1 MVATLSIIRT
11 YLINKYYA
19 SIILTANQLIRIL
32 KKLSEQKV
40 TFDYFCVLTV
50 AMIYPENFEN
60 KIGFDRIRKLLSEKC
75 LSPMGLEKI
84 DEIEFSDDFDILS
97 SKLSATYEFQQL
109 LQFEDFFPSEH
120 YYKISDFLNKIR
132 IEGTFPEVQ
141 EVFDLKR
148 SLETVKTILNFFR
161 NKDTVKYPV
170 LRSMCSSVKTYPYVL
185 EATDRIIDKHG
196 SIKDSAST
204 RLKEIRADLTAKGIQ
219 VTKRL
224 NVILRQAQSEGIVD
238 SDTTVSVRNG
248 RGVIPVSAYD
258 KRKIKGLI
266 HDQSA
271 SGKTVFIEPEEI
283 VEINNDIVELEYEE
297 RREIVRILTT
307 FADNIRPY
315 IDDLVEANLFLG
327 EIDFIR
333 SKAILGNHL
342 NSIKPVVINKP
353 YISWRRA
360 VHPLLSL
367 TFEKTPGRKVVP
379 LEIVLDEKNRIL
391 LISGPNA
398 GGKSVCLKT
407 VGLLQYMLQCGL
419 TIPVAEGSETGIFKN
434 ILIDIGDEQSIDN
447 DLSTYSSHLINMK
460 FFIKNG
466 NEKTLILI
474 DEFGTG
480 TEPLLG
486 GSIAEAILG
495 ELNRKK
501 VFGVLTTHYTNL
513 KHYASLT
520 DGIVNGAMA
529 FDNHLMQPLFQLTIG
544 KPGSSF
550 AFEIARKIGL
560 PEDILAEASGKA
572 GVKNINYDRHLK
584 DIARDKRYWESKRQ
598 SIRQQEKRM
607 EELMAEYEQELSG
620 SKTLRKEI
628 IAKAKDEAQQLL
640 KEANRMIEN
649 TIRQI
654 KESQAEKEKT
664 KDYRQQLEEFKNIVV
679 EETEP
684 AETESEEKIAELI
697 SKAKKIRIEPEVIKK
712 KPVKLVATEQPLK
725 PGDAVRM
732 IDTQAAG
739 EIITIKDK
747 MIQVE
752 TGSLRFFVPID
763 KIERITRSELK
774 KSLRANQVQRGNDP
788 ALVQRNIT
796 FKPEIDIR
804 GVRGE
809 EAINQVRNLIDNALI
824 VQHRNLRILH
834 GKGNGILRQLVR
846 EYLATVDVVK
856 SFRDEHIEF
865 GGSGITVV
873 EMDF

>member
-1 MVATLSIIRT
+1 
-11 YLINKYYA
+11 
-19 SIILTANQLIRIL
+19 
-32 KKLSEQKV
+32 
-40 TFDYFCVLTV
+40 
-50 AMIYPENFEN
+50 MIYPENFEI
-60 KIGFDRIRKLLSEKC
+60 KIGFDRIRGLLSEKC
-75 LSPMGLEKI
+75 LSPMGL
-84 DEIEFSDDFDILS
+84 DMVDNIEFIDDFDTLAHR
-97 SKLSATYEFQQL
+97 LSATFEFQQI
-109 LQFEDFFPSEH
+109 LQFEGLFPSEH
-120 YYKISDFLNKIR
+120 YYKISDCLNKIR
-132 IEGTFPEVQ
+132 VEGTFPEVQ

-148 SLETVKTILNFFR
+148 SLETIKTILNFFR
-161 NKDTVKYPV
+161 NKDAAKYPV
-170 LRSMCSSVKTYPYVL
+170 LRSMSSSVKTYPYVL
-185 EATDRIIDKHG
+185 ESIDRIIDRRG
-196 SIKDSAST
+196 VIKDNASS
-204 RLKEIRADLTAKGIQ
+204 RLKEIRAELIGKSFQ
-219 VTKRL
+219 VSKRL
-224 NVILRQAQSEGIVD
+224 NSILKQAQADGIVD
-238 SDTTVSVRNG
+238 SDTSVSIRNG

-297 RREIVRILTT
+297 KREIVRILTA
-307 FADNIRPY
+307 FADNVRPY
-315 IDDLVEANLFLG
+315 IDDLLEANLFLG
-327 EIDFIR
+327 DIDFIR
-333 SKAILGNHL
+333 AKALLGLHL
-342 NSIKPVVINKP
+342 HSIMPVLINKP
-353 YISWRRA
+353 YLSWKKA
-360 VHPLLSL
+360 IHPLLFISL
-367 TFEKTPGRKVVP
+367 EKSECRKVVP
-379 LEIVLDEKNRIL
+379 LDIILNDKDRIL

-419 TIPVAEGSETGIFKN
+419 TIPLGEGSEAGIFKK

-480 TEPLLG
+480 TEPMLG

-495 ELNRKK
+495 ELNRKN
-501 VFGVLTTHYTNL
+501 VFGVITTHYTNL
-513 KHYASLT
+513 KHFASLN
-520 DGIVNGAMA
+520 DGVVNGAMA

-560 PEDILAEASGKA
+560 PEEILAEASGKA

-584 DIARDKRYWESKRQ
+584 DIARDKRYWETKRQ
-598 SIRQQEKRM
+598 SIRQQEKRL
-607 EELMAEYEQELSG
+607 EELMSEYEKELSG
-620 SKTLRKEI
+620 AKTLRKEI
-628 IAKAKDEAQQLL
+628 ITKAKDEAQNLL
-640 KEANRMIEN
+640 KESNRMIES

-654 KESQAEKEKT
+654 KESQAEKVKT
-664 KDYRQQLEEFKNIVV
+664 KDIRLQLDEFKNMVV
-679 EETEP
+679 EETKP
-684 AETESEEKIAELI
+684 IETESEEKISVLS
-697 SKAKKIRIEPEVIKK
+697 SKAKSIITDKEPPVKE
-712 KPVKLVATEQPLK
+712 KPVTVSFPVQPLK

-732 IDTQAAG
+732 IDTMAAG
-739 EIITIKDK
+739 EVIAIKDK
-747 MIQVE
+747 MVQVE
-752 TGSLRFFVPID
+752 TGSLRFFVPVE
-763 KIERITRSELK
+763 KIERISDSELK
-774 KSLRANQVQRGNDP
+774 KSLKANQVYREKDP
-788 ALVQRNIT
+788 EIVQRNIN

-809 EAINQVRNLIDNALI
+809 EAINLVRQLIDNALI

-846 EYLATVDVVK
+846 QYLDTVDVVK
-856 SFRDEHIEF
+856 SFRDEHVEF

>member
-1 MVATLSIIRT
+1 
-11 YLINKYYA
+11 
-19 SIILTANQLIRIL
+19 
-32 KKLSEQKV
+32 
-40 TFDYFCVLTV
+40 
-50 AMIYPENFEN
+50 MIYPDNFEY
-60 KIGFDRIRKLLSEKC
+60 KIGFDRIRILLSEKC
-75 LSPMGLEKI
+75 LSPMGLGKVNAIRFI
-84 DEIEFSDDFDILS
+84 DNYEQLS
-97 SKLSATYEFQQL
+97 RTLSATFEFQQIL
-109 LQFEDFFPSEH
+109 IFEDYFPSEH
-120 YYKISDFLNKIR
+120 YYKISECLNKIR
-132 IEGTFPEVQ
+132 IEGTFPEVP

-161 NKDTVKYPV
+161 NKDDVKYPV

-185 EATDRIIDKHG
+185 EAIDRIIDRRG
-196 SIKDSAST
+196 VIKDNASS
-204 RLKEIRADLTAKGIQ
+204 RLKEIRAELIGKSLH

-224 NVILRQAQSEGIVD
+224 NAILKQAQSDGIVD
-238 SDTTVSVRNG
+238 SDTSVSIRNG

-283 VEINNDIVELEYEE
+283 VEINNDIIELEYEE
-297 RREIVRILTT
+297 KREIVRILTV
-307 FADNIRPY
+307 FADNVRPY
-315 IDDLVEANLFLG
+315 IEDMLESNLFLG

-333 SKAILGNHL
+333 SKALLGNHL
-342 NSIKPVVINKP
+342 HSIKPVLTDKP
-353 YISWRRA
+353 FLLWKRA
-360 VHPLLSL
+360 IHPLLSL
-367 TFEKTPGRKVVP
+367 TFEKFPGRKVVP
-379 LEIVLDEKNRIL
+379 LEIVLDERDRIL

-460 FFIKNG
+460 YFVKNG
-466 NEKTLILI
+466 NDKTLILI

-480 TEPLLG
+480 TEPMLG

-501 VFGVLTTHYTNL
+501 VYGVITTHYTNL
-513 KHYASLT
+513 KHFASLT

-560 PEDILAEASGKA
+560 PEEILEEASGKA

-584 DIARDKRYWESKRQ
+584 DIARDKRYWENKRQ
-598 SIRQQEKRM
+598 SIRQQEKRL
-607 EELMAEYEQELSG
+607 EELMAEYEKELSG
-620 SKTLRKEI
+620 ARSLRKEI
-628 IAKAKDEAQQLL
+628 ITRAKDEAQNLL
-640 KEANRMIEN
+640 KDSNRMIES

-664 KDYRQQLEEFKNIVV
+664 KDIRQQLEEFKNIVE
-679 EETEP
+679 EETKP
-684 AETESEEKIAELI
+684 FETKSEEKIAALI
-697 SKAKKIRIEPEVIKK
+697 SKAKRIKLEPETVKE
-712 KPVKLVATEQPLK
+712 KPVHAASPVHPLK
-725 PGDAVRM
+725 PGDPVRM

-739 EIITIKDK
+739 EIIEIKDK
-747 MIQVE
+747 MVQVE
-752 TGSLRFFVPID
+752 TGSLRFFVPLD

-774 KSLRANQVQRGNDP
+774 KSLKANQVNRENDSGI
-788 ALVQRNIT
+788 VQRNIN
-796 FKPEIDIR
+796 FKSEIDIR

-809 EAINQVRNLIDNALI
+809 EAINQVQELIDNALI
-824 VQHRNLRILH
+824 VQYRNLRILH

-846 EYLATVDVVK
+846 QYLATVDVVK
-856 SFRDEHIEF
+856 SFRDEHVEF

>member
-1 MVATLSIIRT
+1 
-11 YLINKYYA
+11 
-19 SIILTANQLIRIL
+19 
-32 KKLSEQKV
+32 
-40 TFDYFCVLTV
+40 
-50 AMIYPENFEN
+50 MIYPENFEY
-60 KIGFDRIRKLLSEKC
+60 KIGFDRIRNLLGEKC
-75 LSPMGLEKI
+75 LSPMGLEKVNNISFI
-84 DEIEFSDDFDILS
+84 DDYDHLS
-97 SKLSATYEFQQL
+97 GILSATYEFQQIL
-109 LQFEDFFPSEH
+109 IFEDFFPAEH
-120 YYKISDFLNKIR
+120 YYQISDCLNKIR

-148 SLETVKTILNFFR
+148 TLETVKLILNFFR
-161 NKDTVKYPV
+161 SKEAAKYPV
-170 LRSMCSSVKTYPYVL
+170 LSSLCSSVKIYPYVL
-185 EATDRIIDKHG
+185 DSIDRIIDKRG
-196 SIKDSAST
+196 VVKDNASS
-204 RLKEIRADLTAKGIQ
+204 RLKEIRAELIGKNMHVAR
-219 VTKRL
+219 RL
-224 NVILRQAQSEGIVD
+224 NAILKQAQADGIVD
-238 SDTTVSVRNG
+238 SDTVVSVRNG
-248 RGVIPVSAYD
+248 RGVIPVGSYD

-297 RREIVRILTT
+297 RREIVRILTS

-315 IDDLVEANLFLG
+315 IDDLLESNIFLG

-333 SKAILGNHL
+333 SKALLGNHL
-342 NSIKPVVINKP
+342 HSIRPILVDKPFL
-353 YISWRRA
+353 SWKGA
-360 VHPLLSL
+360 IHPLLAL
-367 TFEKTPGRKVVP
+367 TFEKSSGRKVVP
-379 LEIVLDEKNRIL
+379 LEISLDEKDRIL

-419 TIPVAEGSETGIFKN
+419 TIPVAEGSETGIFRN

-460 FFIKNG
+460 YFVKNG
-466 NEKTLILI
+466 NDNTIILI

-480 TEPLLG
+480 TEPMLG

-495 ELNRKK
+495 ELNKRK
-501 VFGVLTTHYTNL
+501 VFGVITTHYTNL
-513 KHYASLT
+513 KHFASLT

-560 PEDILAEASGKA
+560 PEEILEEASVKA

-584 DIARDKRYWESKRQ
+584 DIARDKRYWENKRQ
-598 SIRQQEKRM
+598 NIRQQEKRL
-607 EELMAEYEQELSG
+607 EELMAEYEKELSG
-620 SKTLRKEI
+620 AKTLRKEI
-628 IAKAKDEAQQLL
+628 ISKAREEAQQLL
-640 KEANRMIEN
+640 KDSNRMIEN

-664 KDYRQQLEEFKNIVV
+664 KDIRQQLEEFKGVV
-679 EETEP
+679 ENDTVLP
-684 AETESEEKIAELI
+684 ETESEVNIARLGTRARQI
-697 SKAKKIRIEPEVIKK
+697 KLEPE
-712 KPVKLVATEQPLK
+712 PVKEKKAPVPLKNAPLK
-725 PGDAVRM
+725 PGDSVRM

-739 EIITIKDK
+739 EIIEIKDK
-747 MIQVE
+747 VVQVE
-752 TGSLRFFVPID
+752 TGSMRFFVPLD
-763 KIERITRSELK
+763 KIERISRSDLK
-774 KSLRANQVQRGNDP
+774 KSLRANQVFRENDP
-788 ALVQRNIT
+788 AIVQRNIN

-809 EAINQVRNLIDNALI
+809 EAINQVRDLIDNALI

-856 SFRDEHIEF
+856 SFRDEHVEF

>member
-1 MVATLSIIRT
+1 
-11 YLINKYYA
+11 
-19 SIILTANQLIRIL
+19 
-32 KKLSEQKV
+32 
-40 TFDYFCVLTV
+40 
-50 AMIYPENFEN
+50 MIYPENFEN
-60 KIGFDRIRKLLSEKC
+60 KIGFDRIRTLLSEKC
-75 LSPMGLEKI
+75 LSPMGLKKVN
-84 DEIEFSDDFDILS
+84 DLKFSDDFDSLS
-97 SKLSATYEFQQL
+97 HILSATYEFQQIL
-109 LQFEDFFPSEH
+109 IFEDFFPSEH
-120 YYKISDFLNKIR
+120 YYKISDCLNKIR

-148 SLETVKTILNFFR
+148 TLETVKTILNFFR
-161 NKDTVKYPV
+161 NKDAVKYPV

-185 EATDRIIDKHG
+185 EAIDRIIDKRG
-196 SIKDSAST
+196 IIKDNASS
-204 RLKEIRADLTAKGIQ
+204 RLKEIRAELIGKSIH

-224 NVILRQAQSEGIVD
+224 NAILKQAQSDGIVD
-238 SDTTVSVRNG
+238 SDTAVSVRNG
-248 RGVIPVSAYD
+248 RGVIPVNSYD
-258 KRKIKGLI
+258 KRKIRGLI

-283 VEINNDIVELEYEE
+283 VEINNDIIELEYEE
-297 RREIVRILTT
+297 RREIVRILTA
-307 FADNIRPY
+307 FADDVRPY
-315 IDDLVEANLFLG
+315 IDDLLESNLFLG

-333 SKAILGNHL
+333 SKALLGNHL
-342 NSIKPVVINKP
+342 HSIKPILINKP
-353 YISWRRA
+353 FLGWKMAI
-360 VHPLLSL
+360 HPLLSL
-367 TFEKTPGRKVVP
+367 AFEKSAGRKVVP
-379 LEIVLDEKNRIL
+379 LDIWLNEKDRIL

-419 TIPVAEGSETGIFKN
+419 TIPVSEGSETGIFRN
-434 ILIDIGDEQSIDN
+434 ILIDIGDEQSIEN

-460 FFIKNG
+460 YFVKNG
-466 NEKTLILI
+466 NDKTLILI

-480 TEPLLG
+480 TEPMLG

-501 VFGVLTTHYTNL
+501 MFGVITTHYTNL
-513 KHYASLT
+513 KHFASLT
-520 DGIVNGAMA
+520 DGVVNGAMA

-560 PEDILAEASGKA
+560 PEDILEAASEKA

-584 DIARDKRYWESKRQ
+584 DIARDKRYWETKRQ
-598 SIRQQEKRM
+598 SIRQQEKRL
-607 EELMAEYEQELSG
+607 EELMAEYEKELSG
-620 SKTLRKEI
+620 ARTLRKEI
-628 IAKAKDEAQQLL
+628 ITKAKDEAQQLL
-640 KEANRMIEN
+640 KESNRMIES

-654 KESQAEKEKT
+654 KETQAEKERTRGIRK
-664 KDYRQQLEEFKNIVV
+664 KLEEFKNVID
-679 EETEP
+679 EDTKPLET
-684 AETESEEKIAELI
+684 ASEEKIAIL
-697 SKAKKIRIEPEVIKK
+697 STRARRIKMEPESVKDKHVIS
-712 KPVKLVATEQPLK
+712 VSQEHPLK

-739 EIITIKDK
+739 EIIEIKDK
-747 MIQVE
+747 MVQVE
-752 TGSLRFFVPID
+752 TGNLRFFVPLD
-763 KIERITRSELK
+763 RIERITRADLK
-774 KSLRANQVQRGNDP
+774 KSLRANEVYRENDP
-788 ALVQRNIT
+788 AIVQRNIN

-809 EAINQVRNLIDNALI
+809 EAINQVRDLIDNALI

-846 EYLATVDVVK
+846 QYLATVDVVK
-856 SFRDEHIEF
+856 TFRDEHVEF

>member
-1 MVATLSIIRT
+1 
-11 YLINKYYA
+11 
-19 SIILTANQLIRIL
+19 
-32 KKLSEQKV
+32 
-40 TFDYFCVLTV
+40 
-50 AMIYPENFEN
+50 MIYPENFEN

-75 LSPMGLEKI
+75 LSPMGLDKV
-84 DEIEFSDDFDILS
+84 DEIEFIDDFDSLS
-97 SKLSATYEFQQL
+97 HKLSATFEFQQI
-109 LQFEDFFPSEH
+109 LQFEDFFPKEN
-120 YYKISDFLNKIR
+120 YFRISDCLNKIR
-132 IEGTFPEVQ
+132 IEGTFPEVP

-148 SLETVKTILNFFR
+148 SLETVKSILNFFR
-161 NKDTVKYPV
+161 TKETVKYPV
-170 LRSMCSSVKTYPYVL
+170 LSSMCSSVKTYPYVL
-185 EATDRIIDKHG
+185 EAIDRIIDKRG
-196 SIKDSAST
+196 VIKDNASS
-204 RLKEIRADLTAKGIQ
+204 RLKEIRAELVGKSIQ
-219 VTKRL
+219 VSKRL
-224 NVILRQAQSEGIVD
+224 NAILKQAQSDGFVD
-238 SDTTVSVRNG
+238 ADTSVSVRNG

-283 VEINNDIVELEYEE
+283 VEINNDIIELEYEE
-297 RREIVRILTT
+297 KREIVRILTA
-307 FADNIRPY
+307 FADNVRPY
-315 IDDLVEANLFLG
+315 IDDLLESNIFLG

-333 SKAILGNHL
+333 AKALLGNHL
-342 NSIKPVVINKP
+342 HSIKPVIINKP
-353 YISWRRA
+353 FISWKRA
-360 VHPLLSL
+360 IHPLLSI
-367 TFEKTPGRKVVP
+367 TFEKSAGRKVVP
-379 LEIVLDEKNRIL
+379 LEIVLDERDRIL

-419 TIPVAEGSETGIFKN
+419 TIPVADGSETGIFKN

-460 FFIKNG
+460 HFIKYG
-466 NEKTLILI
+466 NEKTLVLI

-480 TEPLLG
+480 TEPMLG

-513 KHYASLT
+513 KHFASLT
-520 DGIVNGAMA
+520 EGVVNGAMA

-584 DIARDKRYWESKRQ
+584 DIARDKRYWETKRQ
-598 SIRQQEKRM
+598 SIRQQEKRL
-607 EELMAEYEQELSG
+607 EELMAEYENELSG
-620 SKTLRKEI
+620 AKTLRKEI
-628 IAKAKDEAQQLL
+628 ITKAKDEAQQLL
-640 KEANRMIEN
+640 KESNRMIES

-664 KDYRQQLEEFKNIVV
+664 KDVRQQLEEFKNIVV
-679 EETEP
+679 EEAQP
-684 AETESEEKIAELI
+684 VETESEEKIAVL
-697 SKAKKIRIEPEVIKK
+697 STKSKKIKLDPEPAKEKTA
-712 KPVKLVATEQPLK
+712 PVESPEKPLK

-739 EIITIKDK
+739 EVIEIKDK
-747 MIQVE
+747 MVKVE
-752 TGSLRFFVPID
+752 TGSLRFFVPVD
-763 KIERITRSELK
+763 KIERITRAELK
-774 KSLRANQVQRGNDP
+774 KSIRSNQVYRENDP
-788 ALVQRNIT
+788 GLVQRNIN

-809 EAINQVRNLIDNALI
+809 EAIAQVRDLIDNALI

-846 EYLATVDVVK
+846 QYLATVDVVK

>member
-1 MVATLSIIRT
+1 
-11 YLINKYYA
+11 
-19 SIILTANQLIRIL
+19 
-32 KKLSEQKV
+32 
-40 TFDYFCVLTV
+40 
-50 AMIYPENFEN
+50 MIYPDNFEN
-60 KIGFDRIRKLLSEKC
+60 KIGFDRIRTLLRERC
-75 LSPMGLEKI
+75 LSPMGLEKVDNLRFI
-84 DEIEFSDDFDILS
+84 DDYDHLLHI
-97 SKLSATYEFQQL
+97 LSATYELQQIL
-109 LQFEDFFPSEH
+109 IFEDFFPSEH
-120 YYKISDFLNKIR
+120 YYKISDCLNKIR

-161 NKDTVKYPV
+161 LKDTIKYPV
-170 LRSMCSSVKTYPYVL
+170 LQSMCGSVKTYPYVL
-185 EATDRIIDKHG
+185 DAADRIIDKKG
-196 SIKDSAST
+196 IIKDNASP
-204 RLKEIRADLTAKGIQ
+204 RLKEIRTELIGKSIQ

-224 NVILRQAQSEGIVD
+224 NAILKQAQSDGFVD
-238 SDTTVSVRNG
+238 TDTSVSVRNG
-248 RGVIPVSAYD
+248 RGVIPVSSYD

-283 VEINNDIVELEYEE
+283 VELNNDIIELEYEE
-297 RREIVRILTT
+297 KREIVRILTA

-315 IDDLVEANLFLG
+315 IEDLLEANSFLG

-333 SKAILGNHL
+333 SKALLGNHL
-342 NSIKPVVINKP
+342 HSIRPILTNKP
-353 YISWRRA
+353 YLIWKRA
-360 VHPLLSL
+360 IHPLLSL
-367 TFEKTPGRKVVP
+367 TFEKSAGRKVVP
-379 LEIVLDEKNRIL
+379 LDIVLDENDRIL

-407 VGLLQYMLQCGL
+407 VGLLQYMMQCGL

-447 DLSTYSSHLINMK
+447 DLSTYSSHLIDMK
-460 FFIKNG
+460 YFIKNG
-466 NEKTLILI
+466 NEKTLVLI

-480 TEPLLG
+480 TEPMLG

-501 VFGVLTTHYTNL
+501 VYGVITTHYTNL
-513 KHYASLT
+513 KHFASLT

-560 PEDILAEASGKA
+560 PEEILEEASGKA

-584 DIARDKRYWESKRQ
+584 DIARDKRYWENKRQ
-598 SIRQQEKRM
+598 SIRQQEKRL
-607 EELMAEYEQELSG
+607 EELMAEYETELSG
-620 SKTLRKEI
+620 ARSLRKEI
-628 IAKAKDEAQQLL
+628 ITKAKDEAQHLL
-640 KEANRMIEN
+640 KESNRIIES

-664 KDYRQQLEEFKNIVV
+664 KDVRQQLETFKNVV
-679 EETEP
+679 EEDTKP
-684 AETESEEKIAELI
+684 FKTESEEKIAKL
-697 SKAKKIRIEPEVIKK
+697 SSRAKKIKMEPEPEKENNA
-712 KPVKLVATEQPLK
+712 PVASQVHPLK

-732 IDTQAAG
+732 IDTLAAG
-739 EIITIKDK
+739 EVIEIKDK
-747 MIQVE
+747 MVQVE

-763 KIERITRSELK
+763 KIERITRSDLK
-774 KSLRANQVQRGNDP
+774 KSLKANQVLKENDP
-788 ALVQRNIT
+788 GLVQRNIN

-809 EAINQVRNLIDNALI
+809 EAINQVRELIDNALI

-834 GKGNGILRQLVR
+834 GKGSGILRQLVR
-846 EYLATVDVVK
+846 QYLATVDVVK
-856 SFRDEHIEF
+856 SFRDEHVEF
-865 GGSGITVV
+865 GGSGITVI